1 MMMPASAGM
10 MMIAIDISKKQFV
23 SNKAVLSYL
32 TDTKILYLPGFDSRQ
47 ITDSDTKITE
57 NMI

>member
-1 MMMPASAGM
+1 MMMKV
-10 MMIAIDISKKQFV
+10 IDISKKQFV
-23 SNKAVLSYL
+23 SNKAVRSYL

-47 ITDSDTKITE
+47 ITDNDTKITE